1 MLAGKFSEQVYYG
14 YWYSPEGDYV
24 RFCLDKSQD
33 NVEGKVTLDLFKG
46 NVCFLNSVTVFVKL
60 CGCLKLSPEHCIN
73 YVNGEG
79 CKLMGYIGNMHD
91 THKNSTTK
99 THVWK

>member
-1 MLAGKFSEQVYYG
+1 MFFSSSVWKELRKIKQMLAGKFSEQVYYG

-73 YVNGEG
+73 YVNG
-79 CKLMGYIGNMHD
+79 
-91 THKNSTTK
+91 
-99 THVWK
+99 